1 MTQQH
6 RQNHAT
12 WECKYHVVFIP
23 KYRKRTI
30 FGVIKKRLGDVF
42 HELARRRESKIEEGH
57 LMPDHVH
64 MLISIPPKYSVAQVI
79 GFMKGKSSIWIA
91 QNVERKARNF
101 TGHKFWARGYFVSTV
116 GRDEEMI
123 EPQNEMHRERKS
135 HQRYEQI
142 VATVVDEHGLTEATD
157 VVTLGSKLQD
167 DLGMDEV
174 DQMEVLFR
182 AEERFSIVLPD
193 NDIGP
198 SSTMGDIVAR
208 IAERLG
214 ENEGRSSR
222 VEAIQAA

>member
-1 MTQQH
+1 MQFVGIDT
-6 RQNHAT
+6 RT
-12 WECKYHVVFIP
+12 LKG
-23 KYRKRTI
+23 RKGITRA
-30 FGVIKKRLGDVF
+30 
-42 HELARRRESKIEEGH
+42 E
-57 LMPDHVH
+57 
-64 MLISIPPKYSVAQVI
+64 
-79 GFMKGKSSIWIA
+79 IA
-91 QNVERKARNF
+91 SAV
-101 TGHKFWARGYFVSTV
+101 
-116 GRDEEMI
+116 
-123 EPQNEMHRERKS
+123 
-135 HQRYEQI
+135 EQI